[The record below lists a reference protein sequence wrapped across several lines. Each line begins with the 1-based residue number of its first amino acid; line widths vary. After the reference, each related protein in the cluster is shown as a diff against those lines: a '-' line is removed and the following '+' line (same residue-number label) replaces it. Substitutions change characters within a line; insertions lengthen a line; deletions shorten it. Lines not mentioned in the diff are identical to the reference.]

1 MIISYD
7 SVATLLVALGRK
19 FDLTAVSQ
27 YDEDQSWLIEVG
39 EDLEIIVTYRE
50 DEAALRLEGMVGPLG
65 DNDREATFGFLLQY
79 NRFWRETGGTYLSL
93 TPDTGEVILM
103 RDMTLMN
110 LDGARLDDTVGQF
123 IHVIAS
129 LRGMLRIGTMST
141 GATVNTATT
150 AQPAQGDEHLMRI

>member
-1 MIISYD
+1 
-7 SVATLLVALGRK
+7 
-19 FDLTAVSQ
+19 
-27 YDEDQSWLIEVG
+27 
-39 EDLEIIVTYRE
+39 
-50 DEAALRLEGMVGPLG
+50 
-65 DNDREATFGFLLQY
+65 REATFGFLLQY

-103 RDMTLMN
+103 RDMTLVN